1 VVTAIKSNTK
11 SALNLRDE
19 ALFKQKAYVGGQWLD
34 AQDGATSAV
43 VNPANGETIGSVP
56 ALTSADARAA
66 IDSAAAAFIKW
77 RALTAKARGAIL
89 RRFYEL
95 TLENIDDLARIMT
108 LEQGKTLKEARGE
121 ILYGASFL
129 EWFGEEA
136 KRAYGDIIPSYAPD
150 RRLVVIKQPVGV
162 VAAITPWNFPNA
174 MITRKAAPALA
185 AGCAIV
191 IKPSNETPFSALALC
206 VLAERAGVPAGVF
219 NVITG
224 DPRELGLELTTN
236 PQVRKVS
243 FTGSTRVGKILMAQS
258 ASTVKKVSLELG
270 GNAPF
275 IVFDDADVDAA
286 VEGALQSKFRNSGQ
300 TCVCANRIY
309 AQAQIYDQ
317 FVDKLSRRAAAL
329 KVGDGFDAATEQG
342 PLISPA
348 AIEKV
353 ERQLSDALNKGA
365 RVTAGGKRLPDLGG
379 YFFQPT
385 VVADVNAAM
394 TVANE
399 ETFGPLAPIFKF
411 ETDRDAIQAANNT
424 EFGLA
429 AYLYSRDIGRVW
441 RVAEELEYGMVAVN
455 AGIMSTELAPFGG
468 VKESGVGREGSK
480 YGLDEFME
488 LKYICMGGID
498 ERASR

>member
-11 SALNLRDE
+11 SALTLRDE

-66 IDSAAAAFIKW
+66 IESAAAAFIKW

-89 RRFYEL
+89 RKFYEL

-136 KRAYGDIIPSYAPD
+136 KRAYGDIIPSYASD

-206 VLAERAGVPAGVF
+206 VLAERAGAPAGVF

-317 FVDKLSRRAAAL
+317 FVDKLSRRAAEL

-424 EFGLA
+424 EYGLA